1 MKILFFLAVWKRPE
15 ITEIC
20 FMGLNRL
27 KKAGLCSVEF
37 LAVIS
42 EESMKPLCKKYGV
55 DYVMHE
61 NLPLGKKKNFG
72 LTEAFK
78 KNWDYIVELGSDD
91 IIKTEVIERYMSE
104 QKAFMSIGNFCF
116 INSENGD
123 CRKIES
129 STTYGI
135 GRAFS
140 RDALTFAKGV
150 EIIAKDYL
158 MCPGRST
165 AKGERGFFPLKGAKQ
180 MEQVGQVEI
189 VGEECYKLWKDD
201 LNRNLDNNSNFFIH
215 RNGVFGHS
223 LKFPEPVALDIKSE
237 ENIWAFN
244 PEAGT
249 PYDIDKALGGLG
261 EDEKTAIKSLI
272 NGNRAN

>member
-20 FMGLNRL
+20 FMGLNRI
-27 KKAGLCSVEF
+27 KKSGLCPVEF

-78 KNWDYIVELGSDD
+78 KSWDYIVELGSDD

-104 QKAFMSIGNFCF
+104 LKPFMSIGNFCF
-116 INSENGD
+116 LNSENGD

-129 STTYGI
+129 STSYGI

-150 EIIAKDYL
+150 EILAKTDL
-158 MCPGRST
+158 ISPGRST
-165 AKGERGFFPLKGAKQ
+165 SKGQKGFFPMKSAKQ
-180 MEQVGQVEI
+180 MEVAGQADI
-189 VGEECYKLWKDD
+189 VSEECYKLWPDT
-201 LNRNLDNNSNFFIH
+201 LNRGLDNNSNFFIH
-215 RNGVFGHS
+215 RSGVFES
-223 LKFPEPVALDIKSE
+223 RVMFSEPVAIDIKSK

-244 PEAGT
+244 PDAGT
-249 PYDIDKALGGLG
+249 PYDLDKALSGLG
-261 EDEKTAIKSLI
+261 DDEKTAIKSLI
-272 NGNRAN
+272 NGK